1 MTAAAVLVLT
11 SPFNAASHD
20 TELSMSPMR
29 RRPVGLSIA
38 LTLRSDNY
46 GQLHGFFLPM
56 ILTKAQASKPMP
68 GPRTKDQA
76 FKAKDRTKYLPM
88 HIPIAEN

>member
-20 TELSMSPMR
+20 IELSMSPTLTR
-29 RRPVGLSIA
+29 RRPVSIA

-46 GQLHGFFLPM
+46 GQLYGFFLPM

-68 GPRTKDQA
+68 GPRTEDQA

>member
-20 TELSMSPMR
+20 IELSMSPMR
-29 RRPVGLSIA
+29 RRPVSIA

-46 GQLHGFFLPM
+46 GQLQLLSPNDINKGTGL
-56 ILTKAQASKPMP
+56 KANA
-68 GPRTKDQA
+68 RT
-76 FKAKDRTKYLPM
+76 
-88 HIPIAEN
+88 

>member
-20 TELSMSPMR
+20 IELSMSPTLTR
-29 RRPVGLSIA
+29 RRPVSIA

-46 GQLHGFFLPM
+46 GQLRLLSPNDINKGTGL
-56 ILTKAQASKPMP
+56 KADA
-68 GPRTKDQA
+68 RTKDQGPS
-76 FKAKDRTKYLPM
+76 LQG
-88 HIPIAEN
+88 

>member
-20 TELSMSPMR
+20 IELSMSPMR
-29 RRPVGLSIA
+29 RRPVSIA

-46 GQLHGFFLPM
+46 GQLYGFFLPM

-68 GPRTKDQA
+68 GPRNKDQA
-76 FKAKDRTKYLPM
+76 FKAKNRTKYLPM

>member
-20 TELSMSPMR
+20 TELSMSPTR
-29 RRPVGLSIA
+29 RRPVSIA

-46 GQLHGFFLPM
+46 GQPRLLSPNDINKGTGL
-56 ILTKAQASKPMP
+56 KANA
-68 GPRTKDQA
+68 RTKDQGPS
-76 FKAKDRTKYLPM
+76 LQG
-88 HIPIAEN
+88 

>member
-20 TELSMSPMR
+20 IELSMSPTPTR
-29 RRPVGLSIA
+29 RRPVSIA

-46 GQLHGFFLPM
+46 GQTIRLLSPNDINKGTGL
-56 ILTKAQASKPMP
+56 KANA
-68 GPRTKDQA
+68 RTKDQGPS
-76 FKAKDRTKYLPM
+76 LQG
-88 HIPIAEN
+88 